1 MEQQSIIES
10 VIDEDTLI
18 LFINEL
24 LASGRGPSLLINSSP
39 SRQRH
44 RAAPRLYLT
53 TLPAFSA
60 RFFSSGTLHAA
71 RSHEPFN
78 YATLTGVRAKS
89 GAGVSK
95 QKAFICA
102 PCILLSRP
110 LFTSHAL
117 RIRIHLTLS
126 PLLSSLA
133 FSYTSLP
140 PRCCLIVG
148 VFRIP
153 VGSQGYFTASRCCF

>member
-1 MEQQSIIES
+1 M
-10 VIDEDTLI
+10 IDEDTLI

-24 LASGRGPSLLINSSP
+24 LASGRGHSLT
-39 SRQRH
+39 RH
-44 RAAPRLYLT
+44 PRGSAAAPRRYLT
-53 TLPAFSA
+53 TLPTFSA

-126 PLLSSLA
+126 SLLSSLA

-148 VFRIP
+148 VFLIP
-153 VGSQGYFTASRCCF
+153 VGSQGCFTASRCCF